1 MILNVSTLRSA
12 ARLEWSSFL
21 LLRLLERT
29 FKVIT

>member
-21 LLRLLERT
+21 LLRLLEPAFNVVT
-29 FKVIT
+29 